1 MFVEKILL
9 ERRKNHAVPVS
20 DAALE
25 VFYIISCTTGR
36 RFSDLV
42 DSFFLTRGHTLN
54 DLSPAMRER
63 YMMSRHAVGGLSI
76 KPIGLSEA
84 NEYVRQHHRHHGSIP
99 GMKFA
104 IGLVNATGLRGV
116 AIAAR
121 PVARHIDDDWTLEIR
136 RLATDGVVNGPSMLL
151 GAVRRAAKAMGY
163 SRLITYTLPQ
173 EGGASLRAAG
183 WRLVGKRGGGKWS
196 RKSRPRYDSH
206 PTEAKLLWEA
216 VLDEQEMLRA
226 GNDGLT

>member
-1 MFVEKILL
+1 MFAKKILSG
-9 ERRKNHAVPVS
+9 RRNNRAVPLS
-20 DAALE
+20 DAVLE
-25 VFYIISCTTGR
+25 AFYIISCTTGR

-42 DSFFLTRGHTLN
+42 DSLFLSRGHTLN
-54 DLSPAMRER
+54 DLSPTMRER
-63 YMMSRHAVGGLSI
+63 YMLARNAVGGLAI
-76 KPIGLSEA
+76 KPIGLAEA
-84 NEYVRQHHRHHGSIP
+84 NEYVRQHHRHHGPIP

-104 IGLVNATGLRGV
+104 VGLADATGLRGV

-136 RLATDGVVNGPSMLL
+136 RLTTDGAVNGPSMLL

-196 RKSRPRYDSH
+196 RESRPRDDTH
-206 PTEAKLLWEA
+206 HTEAKLLWETI
-216 VLDEQEMLRA
+216 LNEQEMLRV
-226 GNDGLT
+226 GNDGLS